1 MGESGKGLKFITF
14 SAARMSSVIFHV
26 SLSVLSSL
34 HLSTSSTCSPC
45 KQIQD
50 CSSNYLG
57 SYSLKEENSPSCPE
71 VDGFTGCLYEKSGSL
86 RKFCF
91 KSGPLEQ
98 CSSYNE
104 GTCAGVTDSDQDQK
118 PTDGSF
124 PENTTDNAD
133 PTDNNSDP
141 KPTIA
146 VDDVDNTALDI
157 DDDEMT
163 DDLLLKGAVNVN
175 TTSIKQQTTTAQPCL
190 KQNFPNLATMSE
202 AEVAGL
208 CCDETDCQEHAGCFL
223 DELSDAFKTNC
234 QCYLGHSL
242 DDSISSL
249 PKTGDCHDMKTQDCS
264 STSACFETNEYKLCP
279 FCHVAKKIGAQ
290 DTIIGQYDSGEGMF
304 SSDDPM
310 IFTGSS
316 SECTKETTGV
326 FWYCWYDAM
335 DQVVDL
341 NQAYVL
347 VEETDVCEHWAY
359 IYTPLACPFALEA

>member
-71 VDGFTGCLYEKSGSL
+71 VDGFTGCLYEKKGSL

-118 PTDGSF
+118 PTESRF
-124 PENTTDNAD
+124 PENTTDTVD
-133 PTDNNSDP
+133 STDNNLDP

-146 VDDVDNTALDI
+146 VNDLYNTALDI
-157 DDDEMT
+157 DGDEKTEDLKEAVNEKSTTTKQTKTTARTTKTATSTTMTNEDDEMT

-175 TTSIKQQTTTAQPCL
+175 TTSIKQQTTTAQP
-190 KQNFPNLATMSE
+190 
-202 AEVAGL
+202 
-208 CCDETDCQEHAGCFL
+208 
-223 DELSDAFKTNC
+223 
-234 QCYLGHSL
+234 
-242 DDSISSL
+242 
-249 PKTGDCHDMKTQDCS
+249 
-264 STSACFETNEYKLCP
+264 
-279 FCHVAKKIGAQ
+279 
-290 DTIIGQYDSGEGMF
+290 
-304 SSDDPM
+304 
-310 IFTGSS
+310 
-316 SECTKETTGV
+316 
-326 FWYCWYDAM
+326 
-335 DQVVDL
+335 
-341 NQAYVL
+341 
-347 VEETDVCEHWAY
+347 
-359 IYTPLACPFALEA
+359 

>member
-1 MGESGKGLKFITF
+1 MGVRKRPQVQHLLL
-14 SAARMSSVIFHV
+14 AARMSSVIFYV
-26 SLSVLSSL
+26 SLTLLSIL
-34 HLSTSSTCSPC
+34 HLSSSSTCSPC

-124 PENTTDNAD
+124 PENTTAD
-133 PTDNNSDP
+133 STDNNSDP

-157 DDDEMT
+157 DGDEKTEDLKEAVNERSTTTKQTKTTARTTKTATSTTMSNEDDEMT

-190 KQNFPNLATMSE
+190 
-202 AEVAGL
+202 
-208 CCDETDCQEHAGCFL
+208 
-223 DELSDAFKTNC
+223 
-234 QCYLGHSL
+234 
-242 DDSISSL
+242 
-249 PKTGDCHDMKTQDCS
+249 
-264 STSACFETNEYKLCP
+264 
-279 FCHVAKKIGAQ
+279 
-290 DTIIGQYDSGEGMF
+290 
-304 SSDDPM
+304 
-310 IFTGSS
+310 
-316 SECTKETTGV
+316 
-326 FWYCWYDAM
+326 
-335 DQVVDL
+335 
-341 NQAYVL
+341 
-347 VEETDVCEHWAY
+347 
-359 IYTPLACPFALEA
+359 